1 MTLHLIKLCVG
12 AESIASLAAWQKKR
26 LAELRKKGRK
36 PELVHVTRQT
46 PKRAEE
52 LLDDGSLYWVIRG
65 YVAVRQKLID
75 IRPARAKDGI
85 PRCALVYDSELVPTV
100 RRAHRPFQGWR
111 YLKPQDAPLDI
122 RAIKGAK
129 GLPEALRA
137 ELSELGLL

>member
-12 AESIASLAAWQKKR
+12 AESIDSLAKWQKRK

-52 LLDDGSLYWVIRG
+52 LLDGGSLYWVIRG
-65 YVAVRQKLID
+65 YIAVRQRLID
-75 IRPARAKDGI
+75 VRPARARDGI
-85 PRCALVYDSELVPTV
+85 PRCSLVYDPELIPTL

-111 YLKPQDAPLDI
+111 YLRPQDVPPDV
-122 RAIKGAK
+122 RALKGSK
-129 GLPEALRA
+129 GLPEALCA